1 MISYQKENSGLEI
14 RYTLE
19 YIDNKKDFDYIS
31 SGKFSRGEPWERY
44 KKKAYSSLDEAMSY
58 YVLYL
63 FNPQI
68 YAVKLFEEILI
79 DDETVREAYIEPV
92 PTFGWSLK
100 EILNQDLN
108 RANRKIEDLEKLN
121 DISQGFIDFLTRK
134 YRESVKEMYREYVK
148 EREDEK

>member
-14 RYTLE
+14 RYSLE
-19 YIDNKKDFDYIS
+19 YIDNRKDFDYIS

-68 YAVKLFEEILI
+68 YAVKLFEEVLI
-79 DDETVREAYIEPV
+79 DGVTVREAYIEPI
-92 PTFGWSLK
+92 PTLK
-100 EILNQDLN
+100 WTLKKILNQDLN
-108 RANRKIEDLEKLN
+108 RANEKIEDLEKVN
-121 DISQGFIDFLTRK
+121 SINQGFIDFLVGK
-134 YRESVKEMYREYVK
+134 YGKSIKEMYGEYVK
-148 EREDEK
+148 EREGE

>member
-14 RYTLE
+14 RYSLE

-68 YAVKLFEEILI
+68 YDVKLFEEI
-79 DDETVREAYIEPV
+79 VREAYIEPV
-92 PTFGWSLK
+92 STFSWRLK
-100 EILNQDLN
+100 KILNQDLN
-108 RANRKIEDLEKLN
+108 RANGKIKDLEKVNSLN
-121 DISQGFIDFLTRK
+121 QGFIDFLIGK
-134 YRESVKEMYREYVK
+134 YGKSIKEMY
-148 EREDEK
+148 